1 MMKNMNVNPS
11 ENASD
16 IAIQALTFLTQEEN
30 RLSRF
35 LDITGWTPA
44 NLASPDSRSI
54 ILVSVLEY
62 LMSNEDILLTFAAN
76 SRIEPGDIIKAH
88 NALQA
93 VDRHE

>member
-1 MMKNMNVNPS
+1 MMKNMTVNPS
-11 ENASD
+11 ENANG
-16 IAIQALTFLTQEEN
+16 IAIKALTFLTQEEN

-44 NLASPDSRSI
+44 TLASPNSQAA

-62 LMSNEDILLTFAAN
+62 LMSDEDILLTFAAN
-76 SRIEPGDIIKAH
+76 SKIEPGDIIKAH

-93 VDRHE
+93 VDRRE